1 MEFDI
6 EKYKKLPNKCKLSFK
21 LLARLLNTPDG
32 NELIYAHRKHRLK
45 CWNTN
50 KKCPWE
56 ICIYDMTRKQLYSLK
71 CPECG
76 GKLKL
81 TRDMISC
88 IMCGFAFEI
97 VKFE

>member
-6 EKYKKLPNKCKLSFK
+6 EKYKKLPNKCKLPFK

-45 CWNTN
+45 CHETN
-50 KKCPWE
+50 KRCPWDV
-56 ICIYDMTRKQLYSLK
+56 CIYDMTRKQFNTLR

-76 GKLKL
+76 CKLKL
-81 TRDMISC
+81 TSNMISC
-88 IMCGFAFEI
+88 VSCGFAFEL
-97 VKFE
+97 VGFE